1 MEEEIGVKEA
11 GGDEEEEELGEH
23 QKRRILHLSNN
34 NNNGCTESY
43 RPSNLTNVDAW
54 KQVTFSKRVWFVG
67 YFNLLLWVF
76 PQPLSRCAA
85 APVDRQAARQVSP
98 AFLVDLGVD
107 LICLSFIILTFTLL
121 RANGFHCRW
130 DKAMTKMLEYLSD
143 CADQEE
149 KRR

>member
-54 KQVTFSKRVWFVG
+54 KQVTFSKRV
-67 YFNLLLWVF
+67 
-76 PQPLSRCAA
+76 
-85 APVDRQAARQVSP
+85 
-98 AFLVDLGVD
+98 
-107 LICLSFIILTFTLL
+107 
-121 RANGFHCRW
+121 
-130 DKAMTKMLEYLSD
+130 
-143 CADQEE
+143 
-149 KRR
+149 